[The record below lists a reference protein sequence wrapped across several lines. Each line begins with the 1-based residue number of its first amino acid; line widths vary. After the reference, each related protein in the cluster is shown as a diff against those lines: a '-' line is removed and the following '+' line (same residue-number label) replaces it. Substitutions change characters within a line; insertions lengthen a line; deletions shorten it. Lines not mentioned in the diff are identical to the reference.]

1 MNQSTG
7 LEPQTDMTQEQE
19 KKKLIRRIFL
29 LEKQDYELIDH
40 LAIKMG
46 FGVRG
51 HSAVVRYIIR
61 DWKELKKHHN
71 ETRFLKKS

>member
-7 LEPQTDMTQEQE
+7 IGPKTDMTQKQE
-19 KKKLIRRIFL
+19 KKKLICRIFL
-29 LEKQDYELIDH
+29 LEKQDYDLIAH

-61 DWKELKKHHN
+61 DWKELKKHHI
-71 ETRFLKKS
+71 ETHFLKKS